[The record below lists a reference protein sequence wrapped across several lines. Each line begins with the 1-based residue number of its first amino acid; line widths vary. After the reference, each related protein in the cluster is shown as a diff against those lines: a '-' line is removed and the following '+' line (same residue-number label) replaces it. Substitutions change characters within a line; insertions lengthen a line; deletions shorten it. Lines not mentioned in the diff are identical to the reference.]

1 MIKENSSKILPLIPL
16 RDIVVF
22 PNMVAPLF
30 VGRDKSVKALEDA
43 MNNDKEII
51 LVTQRDSAIDD
62 PEYKDIYEVGTLGKI
77 LQLLRLPDGTVKVL
91 IEGGNRVH
99 IKNFLFNER
108 FLEANYITIIENKEI
123 DDIEEKAL
131 LRTASEQFE
140 AYTKLNKKITSD
152 VVTSIAEINNISKM
166 SDVIA
171 SHLNISL
178 SEKQD
183 LLEQLTASIRMEKVL
198 EFIEND
204 LSVIKVE
211 KKIRTRVKRSMEK
224 TQKEYYLNEQMKA
237 IQKELSEEDDSKDE
251 ITEFEEKINKLKLS
265 KEAKVKAKSEL
276 KKLKG
281 MGPTSAESSVVRNYL
296 DWLISIPWKKFT
308 RVKYDLSEAENILNE
323 DHFGL
328 DKVKDRIIEYLAVQ
342 SRTRK
347 LKGPIICLVGA
358 PGVGKTSLGKSLAR
372 ATGRKFVRI
381 SLGGVRDES
390 EIRGHRRT
398 YIGSMPGKII
408 QSLKKGKSS
417 NPLFLLDEIDKI
429 GSDWRG
435 DPASALLEVLDP
447 EQNSTFNDHYLDL
460 DYDLSDVMFV
470 TTANTLNMPRPLLDR
485 MEIINLSGYLE
496 NEKIE
501 IAKRHLISKQLER
514 NGLKNNEWSITD
526 EALGDLIKY
535 YTREAGVRGLERE
548 IASLCRKAIKDI
560 VKGTKKSIK
569 ITVDNLEDYAGIR
582 KFRHGLADKENLLG
596 ITTGL
601 AYTDFG
607 GDLLS
612 IEAVTMT
619 GKGRQQITGQLGDVM
634 KESVQAA
641 TSYVR
646 SRAVEFG
653 IEPPLFERK
662 DIHVHVPEGAT
673 PKDGPSAGA
682 AIAISMISVLTGI
695 PVRCD
700 VAMTGEISLRGRI
713 MPIGGLKEKLLAASR
728 GGIKKVLIPIENKK
742 DLKDVDEEIKNDI
755 EIVLVTHL
763 DDVIEHALESKPA
776 PIKWDEAE
784 FIKNTQN
791 NGGTSHEN
799 IVKH

>member
-1 MIKENSSKILPLIPL
+1 MIDENSSKILPLIPL

-51 LVTQRDSAIDD
+51 LVTQRDSVIDD

-91 IEGGNRVH
+91 IEGGKRVH
-99 IKNFLFNER
+99 IKDFLFNEN
-108 FLEANYITIIENKEI
+108 FLEANYSIVIENKEI
-123 DDIEEKAL
+123 DGIEEKAL

-178 SEKQD
+178 SDKQN

-211 KKIRTRVKRSMEK
+211 KKIRSRVKRSMEK

-470 TTANTLNMPRPLLDR
+470 TTANSLNMPRPLLDR

-535 YTREAGVRGLERE
+535 YT
-548 IASLCRKAIKDI
+548 
-560 VKGTKKSIK
+560 
-569 ITVDNLEDYAGIR
+569 
-582 KFRHGLADKENLLG
+582 
-596 ITTGL
+596 
-601 AYTDFG
+601 
-607 GDLLS
+607 
-612 IEAVTMT
+612 
-619 GKGRQQITGQLGDVM
+619 
-634 KESVQAA
+634 
-641 TSYVR
+641 
-646 SRAVEFG
+646 
-653 IEPPLFERK
+653 
-662 DIHVHVPEGAT
+662 
-673 PKDGPSAGA
+673 
-682 AIAISMISVLTGI
+682 
-695 PVRCD
+695 
-700 VAMTGEISLRGRI
+700 
-713 MPIGGLKEKLLAASR
+713 
-728 GGIKKVLIPIENKK
+728 
-742 DLKDVDEEIKNDI
+742 
-755 EIVLVTHL
+755 
-763 DDVIEHALESKPA
+763 
-776 PIKWDEAE
+776 
-784 FIKNTQN
+784 
-791 NGGTSHEN
+791 
-799 IVKH
+799 

>member
-1 MIKENSSKILPLIPL
+1 MIEENSSKILPLIPL

-470 TTANTLNMPRPLLDR
+470 TTANSLNMPRPLLDR

-501 IAKRHLISKQLER
+501 IAK
-514 NGLKNNEWSITD
+514 
-526 EALGDLIKY
+526 
-535 YTREAGVRGLERE
+535 
-548 IASLCRKAIKDI
+548 DI
-560 VKGTKKSIK
+560 
-569 ITVDNLEDYAGIR
+569 
-582 KFRHGLADKENLLG
+582 
-596 ITTGL
+596 
-601 AYTDFG
+601 
-607 GDLLS
+607 
-612 IEAVTMT
+612 
-619 GKGRQQITGQLGDVM
+619 
-634 KESVQAA
+634 
-641 TSYVR
+641 
-646 SRAVEFG
+646 
-653 IEPPLFERK
+653 
-662 DIHVHVPEGAT
+662 
-673 PKDGPSAGA
+673 
-682 AIAISMISVLTGI
+682 
-695 PVRCD
+695 
-700 VAMTGEISLRGRI
+700 
-713 MPIGGLKEKLLAASR
+713 
-728 GGIKKVLIPIENKK
+728 
-742 DLKDVDEEIKNDI
+742 
-755 EIVLVTHL
+755 
-763 DDVIEHALESKPA
+763 
-776 PIKWDEAE
+776 
-784 FIKNTQN
+784 
-791 NGGTSHEN
+791 
-799 IVKH
+799 